1 MDYSGQNEYVQNS
14 MMQKKADDLYSSS
27 HLFVAAIR
35 VFAHRNSSP
44 PSLDDICKTL
54 SFSIE
59 KGNLLLRRLK
69 DLEIID
75 VVEGSYGD
83 RIFIRDH
90 LKLEE
95 IPRGEE
101 ESKLEE
107 ELKKFQAAQKK
118 LSQKV
123 ESFKAE
129 QAQKKKSLFSEM
141 EKKLKEELEK
151 KIK

>member
-1 MDYSGQNEYVQNS
+1 MTAIKTNS
-14 MMQKKADDLYSSS
+14 MMPKKADDLYSSS
-27 HLFVAAIR
+27 HTFVAAIR
-35 VFAHRNSSP
+35 VFAHCNSSP
-44 PSLDDICKTL
+44 PSLDDICKML

-69 DLEIID
+69 ELEIID
-75 VVEGSYGD
+75 VVEGTYGD
-83 RIFIRDH
+83 RIFIHDH

-107 ELKKFQAAQKK
+107 ELKKFQATQKK
-118 LSQKV
+118 LSQKI
-123 ESFKAE
+123 ESFQAE

-151 KIK
+151 KAK

>member
-1 MDYSGQNEYVQNS
+1 
-14 MMQKKADDLYSSS
+14 MMQKKADDLYSNS

-35 VFAHRNSSP
+35 VFAHRNSTP

-69 DLEIID
+69 ELEIID

-83 RIFIRDH
+83 RIFIRNH
-90 LKLEE
+90 LKLED

-101 ESKLEE
+101 QSKLEE

-118 LSQKV
+118 LSKKV
-123 ESFKAE
+123 ESFQAE

-141 EKKLKEELEK
+141 EKKLKAELEK
-151 KIK
+151 KTK